1 LPDTALDSH
10 LVPGTQSPS
19 SNTSRLAVET
29 RDLGRVYKTRNETV
43 TALSSVDLKVREGEL
58 YGVLGPNGA
67 GKTTL
72 IKILV
77 TLLLPSSG
85 TAKVDGLD
93 VVKDYRRLRPR
104 ISIVSGGE
112 NAGYGILNVRE
123 QLWMFSQ
130 FYGMNSKLAY
140 ARIDELLERLGLAP
154 VAKRQISG
162 LSSGMRQKMNLV
174 RGLMTDPRVLFLDEP
189 TVALDVGAAR
199 DLREEVSRWMAEDA
213 TRTVILTTH
222 YMQEADDL
230 CDRIAIVNRGR
241 IVIEGTPESL
251 KHAVQED
258 LRVDL
263 ELAAGAPFLDRL
275 RAVEGVGA
283 ASVREEDGID
293 RFSLSLADDT
303 VLTNVIKAVEISGR
317 RVAGLATR
325 QPTLEDA
332 FVKLVGRSMTEEE
345 QSE

>member
-1 LPDTALDSH
+1 MPRT
-10 LVPGTQSPS
+10 PNPS
-19 SNTSRLAVET
+19 SDTSRLAVET

-112 NAGYGILNVRE
+112 NAGYGLLRVRE

-130 FYGMNSKLAY
+130 FYGIDSKVAY
-140 ARIDELLERLGLAP
+140 ARIDELLERLGLAS
-154 VAKRQISG
+154 VAKRQISA

-199 DLREEVSRWMAEDA
+199 DLREEVSRWMAEDP

-230 CDRIAIVNRGR
+230 CDRIAIVNRGQ
-241 IVIEGTPESL
+241 IVIEGTPQSL
-251 KHAVQED
+251 KLEVQRDVVID
-258 LRVDL
+258 LQL
-263 ELAAGAPFLDRL
+263 EVGVPVLDRL
-275 RAVEGVGA
+275 REVEGVGA
-283 ASVREEDGID
+283 ASVHEEDGID
-293 RFSLSLADDT
+293 RFSLLLADDA
-303 VLTNVIKAVEISGR
+303 VLTNVISAVERSGR
-317 RVAGLATR
+317 RVAGLAKR
-325 QPTLEDA
+325 EPTLEDA
-332 FVKLVGRSMTEEE
+332 FVKLVGRSMSEEE
-345 QSE
+345 A

>member
-1 LPDTALDSH
+1 MPRTAATTSDS
-10 LVPGTQSPS
+10 
-19 SNTSRLAVET
+19 SRLAVET
-29 RDLGRVYKTRNETV
+29 HGVGRIYRTRNETV
-43 TALSSVDLKVREGEL
+43 TALDSVDFEVREGEL

-85 TAKVDGLD
+85 SARVDGLD
-93 VVKDYRRLRPR
+93 VVTEYRRLRPR
-104 ISIVSGGE
+104 IAMVSGGE
-112 NAGYGILNVRE
+112 NAGYGLLRVRE

-130 FYGMNSKLAY
+130 FYGIPSKVAR
-140 ARIDELLERLGLAP
+140 ARIDELLERLGLTDA
-154 VAKRQISG
+154 ANRQISG

-199 DLREEVSRWMAEDA
+199 DLRVEVSRWMAEDP

-230 CDRIAIVNRGR
+230 CDRVAIVNRGR
-241 IVIEGTPESL
+241 IVIEGTPAEL
-251 KHAVQED
+251 KHEVQKDVVVD
-258 LRVDL
+258 LRL
-263 ELAAGAPFLDRL
+263 EPGPPVLDRL

-283 ASVREEDGID
+283 ATVSVEDGVD
-293 RFSLSLADDT
+293 RFSLLLADDST
-303 VLTNVIKAVEISGR
+303 VSVVIRAVEDAGR
-317 RVAGLATR
+317 HVSGLAIR

-332 FVKLVGRSMTEEE
+332 FVKLVGRGISEEE
-345 QSE
+345 SAR

>member
-1 LPDTALDSH
+1 MPRT
-10 LVPGTQSPS
+10 PNPS
-19 SNTSRLAVET
+19 SDTSRLAVET

-43 TALSSVDLKVREGEL
+43 TALSSVDLNVREGEL

-112 NAGYGILNVRE
+112 NAGYGLLRVRE

-130 FYGMNSKLAY
+130 FYGIDSKVAY
-140 ARIDELLERLGLAP
+140 ARIDELLERLGLAS
-154 VAKRQISG
+154 VAKRQISA

-199 DLREEVSRWMAEDA
+199 DLREEVSRWMAEDP

-230 CDRIAIVNRGR
+230 CDRIAIVNRGQ
-241 IVIEGTPESL
+241 IVIEGTPQSL
-251 KHAVQED
+251 KLEVQRDVVID
-258 LRVDL
+258 LQL
-263 ELAAGAPFLDRL
+263 EVGVPVLDRL
-275 RAVEGVGA
+275 REVEGVGA
-283 ASVREEDGID
+283 ASVHEEDGID
-293 RFSLSLADDT
+293 RFSLLLADDA
-303 VLTNVIKAVEISGR
+303 VLTNVISAVERSGR
-317 RVAGLATR
+317 RVAGLAKR
-325 QPTLEDA
+325 EPTLEDA
-332 FVKLVGRSMTEEE
+332 FVKLVGRSMSEEE
-345 QSE
+345 A

>member
-1 LPDTALDSH
+1 MPRT
-10 LVPGTQSPS
+10 PNPS
-19 SNTSRLAVET
+19 SDTSRLAVET

-43 TALSSVDLKVREGEL
+43 TALSSVDLNVREGEL

-112 NAGYGILNVRE
+112 NAGYGLLRVRE

-130 FYGMNSKLAY
+130 FYGIDSKVAY
-140 ARIDELLERLGLAP
+140 ARIDELLERLGLAS
-154 VAKRQISG
+154 VAKRQISA

-199 DLREEVSRWMAEDA
+199 DLREEVSRWMAEDP

-230 CDRIAIVNRGR
+230 CDRIAIVNRGQ
-241 IVIEGTPESL
+241 IVIEGTPQSL
-251 KHAVQED
+251 KLEVQRDVVID
-258 LRVDL
+258 LQL
-263 ELAAGAPFLDRL
+263 EVGVPVLDRL
-275 RAVEGVGA
+275 REVEGVGA
-283 ASVREEDGID
+283 ASVHEEDGID
-293 RFSLSLADDT
+293 RFSLLLADDA
-303 VLTNVIKAVEISGR
+303 VLTNVISAVERSGR
-317 RVAGLATR
+317 RVAGLAKR
-325 QPTLEDA
+325 EPTLEDA
-332 FVKLVGRSMTEEE
+332 YEKLVGRSMSEEE
-345 QSE
+345 A

>member
-1 LPDTALDSH
+1 MPRTSH
-10 LVPGTQSPS
+10 PS
-19 SNTSRLAVET
+19 SDTSRLAVET
-29 RDLGRVYKTRNETV
+29 QDLGRIYKTRNETI
-43 TALSSVDLKVREGEL
+43 TALTSVDLKVRQGEL

-85 TAKVDGLD
+85 TARVDGLD
-93 VVKDYRRLRPR
+93 VVKDYRKLRPR

-112 NAGYGILNVRE
+112 NAGYGLLHVRE

-130 FYGMNSKLAY
+130 FYGMNSKVAY
-140 ARIDELLERLGLAP
+140 ARIDELLERLGLAS

-199 DLREEVSRWMAEDA
+199 DLREEVSRWMAEEP

-230 CDRIAIVNRGR
+230 CDRIAIVNHGQ
-241 IVIEGTPESL
+241 IVIEGTPQSL
-251 KHAVQED
+251 KLEVQRD
-258 LRVDL
+258 VVVDL
-263 ELAAGAPFLDRL
+263 QLEPGVPVLDRL
-275 RAVEGVGA
+275 REVEGVGA

-293 RFSLSLADDT
+293 RFSLLLADDA
-303 VLTNVIKAVEISGR
+303 VLTNVISAVERSGR
-317 RVAGLATR
+317 RVAGLAKR
-325 QPTLEDA
+325 EPTLEDA
-332 FVKLVGRSMTEEE
+332 FVKLVGRSMSEEE
-345 QSE
+345 TA

>member
-1 LPDTALDSH
+1 VPRTSH
-10 LVPGTQSPS
+10 LS
-19 SNTSRLAVET
+19 SDTSRLAVET
-29 RDLGRVYKTRNETV
+29 HGLGRVYKTRNETV
-43 TALSSVDLKVREGEL
+43 TALTSVDLEVREGEL

-85 TAKVDGLD
+85 TAKVDGFD
-93 VVKDYRRLRPR
+93 VVREYRKLRPR
-104 ISIVSGGE
+104 IAIVSGGE
-112 NAGYGILNVRE
+112 NAGYGVLHVRE

-130 FYGMNSKLAY
+130 FYGMNSKVAN
-140 ARIDELLERLGLAP
+140 ARIDELLERLGLAS
-154 VAKRQISG
+154 VAHRQISA

-199 DLREEVSRWMAEDA
+199 DLREEVGRWMAEDP

-230 CDRIAIVNRGR
+230 CDRIAIVNHGQ
-241 IVIEGTPESL
+241 IVIEGTPQSL
-251 KHAVQED
+251 KLEVQRD
-258 LRVDL
+258 VIVDL
-263 ELAAGAPFLDRL
+263 QLEPGVQVLDLL
-275 RAVEGVGA
+275 RAVDGVGA

-293 RFSLSLADDT
+293 RFSLLLADDA
-303 VLTNVIKAVEISGR
+303 VLTNVISAVERSGR
-317 RVAGLATR
+317 RVAGLAKR
-325 QPTLEDA
+325 EPTLEDA
-332 FVKLVGRSMTEEE
+332 FVKLVGRSMSEEE
-345 QSE
+345 TQ

>member
-1 LPDTALDSH
+1 
-10 LVPGTQSPS
+10 
-19 SNTSRLAVET
+19 
-29 RDLGRVYKTRNETV
+29 V
-43 TALSSVDLKVREGEL
+43 TALTSVDLEVREGEL

-85 TAKVDGLD
+85 TARVDGLD
-93 VVKDYRRLRPR
+93 VVKDYRKLRPR

-112 NAGYGILNVRE
+112 NAGYGLLHVRE

-130 FYGMNSKLAY
+130 FYGMNSKVAY
-140 ARIDELLERLGLAP
+140 ARIDELLERLGLAS

-199 DLREEVSRWMAEDA
+199 DLREEVSRWMAEEP

-230 CDRIAIVNRGR
+230 CDRIAIVNHGQ
-241 IVIEGTPESL
+241 IVIEGTPQSL
-251 KHAVQED
+251 KLEVQRD
-258 LRVDL
+258 VVVDL
-263 ELAAGAPFLDRL
+263 QLEPGVPVLDRL
-275 RAVEGVGA
+275 REVEGVGA

-293 RFSLSLADDT
+293 RFSLLLADDA
-303 VLTNVIKAVEISGR
+303 VLTNVISAVERSGR
-317 RVAGLATR
+317 RVAGLAKR
-325 QPTLEDA
+325 EPTLEDA
-332 FVKLVGRSMTEEE
+332 FVKLVGRSMSEEE
-345 QSE
+345 TA